1 MSLPLEPTP
10 ILDEEGTVWLFQRMK
25 YWETHKRPPRDL
37 EINMDDINDAIAQD
51 RADREAAAEKQ
62 SAELEKGEDVPKSI

>member
-10 ILDEEGTVWLFQRMK
+10 ELDEEGTIWLFQRMK

-37 EINMDDINDAIAQD
+37 EIDMDAVNAAVAETKA
-51 RADREAAAEKQ
+51 RREARLKREAEENAQK
-62 SAELEKGEDVPKSI
+62 EEK